1 MADLEAVLADVSY
14 LMAMEKSKSSIN
26 STKNG
31 RRLTLPD
38 RDSSN
43 VIKRYLEDRG
53 DLSFDKVFEEKIG
66 YALFVTFCSKKHS
79 FSVPIVFYQ
88 QIEGLNESINT
99 FGSFNY
105 SVEYK
110 SANVE
115 PDERLKLAKEIYDT
129 FVMRELLVRQRR
141 KDSSV
146 VTQSPDSSPP
156 PTTPKNHATP
166 NIESNTTFPLESAF
180 QGKILDTL
188 VEMFVRTSRP

>member
-88 QIEGLNESINT
+88 QIEGLNESILI
-99 FGSFNY
+99 
-105 SVEYK
+105 
-110 SANVE
+110 
-115 PDERLKLAKEIYDT
+115 P
-129 FVMRELLVRQRR
+129 
-141 KDSSV
+141 SV
-146 VTQSPDSSPP
+146 VST
-156 PTTPKNHATP
+156 
-166 NIESNTTFPLESAF
+166 
-180 QGKILDTL
+180 IL
-188 VEMFVRTSRP
+188 

>member
-105 SVEYK
+105 SIEYK